1 MSEIKRLLLLI
12 FLLLLIPLLAYI
24 LGYNFPFIEGL
35 TADYQARLILEN
47 FPVLKEKYVYHVK
60 SEGYTMLY
68 KTWKVP
74 LYFNE
79 TPSKTGVV
87 VKEISVIAPSKAG
100 LIPYVK
106 DHKGDV
112 YVLSHT
118 NEDVRELIA
127 KKAERNEVGV
137 LNPQGIHP
145 GDYTIS
151 YVFKLY
157 LPIETIRG
165 EYYHLN
171 LKLADEH
178 IPYPSVKIT
187 IEDFNGYLIDLY
199 PHLSSFATYKE
210 GKAWVVEGKAPRDSL
225 VEIEMVLSPNS
236 IKGAVI
242 SIQRD
247 DLNVKE
253 LTAKLNSGYY
263 ITYNVF
269 NVIKYLAVGFS
280 LSFPLITYII
290 YQKYGRERKY
300 AVPEFLSFI
309 PNKNRKPWV
318 VNLIFKGR
326 VNDFDVDG
334 FYATLLD
341 LHMRGYIEIEAYD
354 GEIRISVLKE
364 DELLDEYERKV
375 LAFLNDFSFNGVFD
389 SSKLKEHVTSIRDNR
404 GLIKRVKERFDEVLK
419 YRNPRLVK
427 EFIELTG
434 KKVINGLAFTLIA
447 FSAII
452 LIMYFLSAQDYSSSF
467 ASFNAYM
474 SSVMSAAIFLQSLV
488 CLVSPPSLFGRWK
501 GEAYNE
507 KLQWDAFRRFL
518 SNIVL
523 IKKYAPEDLVI
534 WKEWLVYATTLG
546 VGESVIKAMK
556 ALNIEIPEVRVSERL
571 PAIYIIYQSQILP
584 ATSSE
589 TSPSGSTGGFGV
601 GGGHGGGGAGGR

>member
-1 MSEIKRLLLLI
+1 
-12 FLLLLIPLLAYI
+12 
-24 LGYNFPFIEGL
+24 
-35 TADYQARLILEN
+35 
-47 FPVLKEKYVYHVK
+47 
-60 SEGYTMLY
+60 
-68 KTWKVP
+68 
-74 LYFNE
+74 
-79 TPSKTGVV
+79 
-87 VKEISVIAPSKAG
+87 
-100 LIPYVK
+100 
-106 DHKGDV
+106 
-112 YVLSHT
+112 
-118 NEDVRELIA
+118 
-127 KKAERNEVGV
+127 
-137 LNPQGIHP
+137 
-145 GDYTIS
+145 
-151 YVFKLY
+151 
-157 LPIETIRG
+157 
-165 EYYHLN
+165 
-171 LKLADEH
+171 
-178 IPYPSVKIT
+178 
-187 IEDFNGYLIDLY
+187 
-199 PHLSSFATYKE
+199 
-210 GKAWVVEGKAPRDSL
+210 
-225 VEIEMVLSPNS
+225 
-236 IKGAVI
+236 
-242 SIQRD
+242 
-247 DLNVKE
+247 
-253 LTAKLNSGYY
+253 
-263 ITYNVF
+263 
-269 NVIKYLAVGFS
+269 
-280 LSFPLITYII
+280 
-290 YQKYGRERKY
+290 
-300 AVPEFLSFI
+300 
-309 PNKNRKPWV
+309 
-318 VNLIFKGR
+318 
-326 VNDFDVDG
+326 
-334 FYATLLD
+334 
-341 LHMRGYIEIEAYD
+341 YD

-452 LIMYFLSAQDYSSSF
+452 LITYFLSAQDYSSPF